1 MYDELVRNLLEV
13 STWYH
18 IILEIVGKC
27 NMQIDLNQINYY
39 NKKRNKH
46 QTKCLF
52 TFIWFDIGLITL
64 VII

>member
-46 QTKCLF
+46 QTECLF
-52 TFIWFDIGLITL
+52 TFI
-64 VII
+64 